1 MNRVVHILDIFLL
14 RLDSQAII
22 TLEPLLLSVMVPSY
36 PILDLLLLILYHIM
50 LLPILID
57 NLLPEDLLVLLITH
71 RFGFNLLI
79 VILSL

>member
-14 RLDSQAII
+14 RLDSQAVIA
-22 TLEPLLLSVMVPSY
+22 LEPLLLSVMVPSY
-36 PILDLLLLILYHIM
+36 PILDLLLLILHHIM
-50 LLPILID
+50 LLPVLID

-71 RFGFNLLI
+71 RFGLDLLI